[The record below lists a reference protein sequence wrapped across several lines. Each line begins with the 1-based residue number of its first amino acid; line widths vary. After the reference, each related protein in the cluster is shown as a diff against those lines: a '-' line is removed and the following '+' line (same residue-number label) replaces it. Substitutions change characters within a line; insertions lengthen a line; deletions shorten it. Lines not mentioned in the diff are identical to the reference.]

1 MTVTNRTR
9 LLARDVGEIA
19 LATAAGAPGEPRTAA
34 AALCDL
40 GDTEIGVWSIGA
52 GIARDTEV
60 DEVFVVLT
68 GRATVTV
75 AGGETLHVGPGSAVR
90 LYAGD
95 RTTWQ
100 VHEPLR
106 KLYVALG

>member
-1 MTVTNRTR
+1 MSERM
-9 LLARDVGEIA
+9 LAADVHTLELTPDG
-19 LATAAGAPGEPRTAA
+19 AAEPGEPSTATLSL
-34 AALCDL
+34 AALGAVDV
-40 GDTEIGVWSIGA
+40 GVWSIDEGVA
-52 GIARDTEV
+52 HDTEV
-60 DEVFVVLT
+60 DEVFVVLS

-75 AGGETLHVGPGSAVR
+75 EDGEVLELGPGSAVR
-90 LYAGD
+90 LLAGD